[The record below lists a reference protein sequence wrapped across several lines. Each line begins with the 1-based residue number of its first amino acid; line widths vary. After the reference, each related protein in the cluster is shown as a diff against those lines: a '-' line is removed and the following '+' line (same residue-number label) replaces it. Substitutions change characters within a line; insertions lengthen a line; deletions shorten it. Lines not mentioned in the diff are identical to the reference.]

1 MKQKKEILKVKKQET
16 EKEIILKP
24 IQIKEVEVTIE
35 GISPLI
41 VNNFNEKS
49 RRQIIEAQMKK
60 PKKEKEA
67 RNPIEDGMRALYW
80 LTPMPEEFTEESFEK
95 AIKEGARF
103 GFPAKGIKA
112 SIASGA
118 YRNKMTPDK
127 VSLYG
132 AFLIPEELI
141 EIKFNKL
148 HIREDYVRIAH
159 GGTDVRFRPEF
170 EGWSMTFKMQ
180 YNENAYSLEQILN
193 FVNIGGFSCGL
204 GEMRVEKGGNNGS
217 YQVKI
222 K

>member
-1 MKQKKEILKVKKQET
+1 MKKKET
-16 EKEIILKP
+16 EKEITLQP
-24 IQIKEVEVTIE
+24 IQIKEVEITII
-35 GISPLI
+35 GKTPLI

-49 RRQIIEAQMKK
+49 KRQILDAQMKK
-60 PKKEKEA
+60 PKDKEP

-80 LTPMPEEFTEESFEK
+80 LTPMPEEFTEESFDK
-95 AIKEGARF
+95 ALKEGARF

-112 SIASGA
+112 SIVSGA

-127 VSLYG
+127 VSLQG

-141 EIKFNKL
+141 EIKYEELN
-148 HIREDYVRIAH
+148 IREDYVRIAR

-170 EGWSMTFKMQ
+170 KNWSMTFKMQ

-193 FVNIGGFSCGL
+193 FINIGGFSCGL
-204 GEMRVEKGGNNGS
+204 GEMRVEKGDNYGS
-217 YQVKI
+217 YYVKAE